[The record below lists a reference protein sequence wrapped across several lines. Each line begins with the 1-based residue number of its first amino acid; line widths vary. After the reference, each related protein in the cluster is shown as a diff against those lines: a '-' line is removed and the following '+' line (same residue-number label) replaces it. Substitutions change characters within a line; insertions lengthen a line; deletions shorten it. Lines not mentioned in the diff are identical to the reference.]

1 MVVEILF
8 GLTKQ
13 KRLERT
19 AGIAITETSQAI
31 RSKIINLKF

>member
-8 GLTKQ
+8 GLTKP